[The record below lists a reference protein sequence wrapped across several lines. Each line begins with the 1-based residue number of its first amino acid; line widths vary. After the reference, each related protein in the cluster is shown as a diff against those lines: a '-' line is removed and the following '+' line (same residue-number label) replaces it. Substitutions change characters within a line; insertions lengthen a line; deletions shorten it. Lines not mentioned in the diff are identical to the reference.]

1 MDRSK
6 ENPMSPIKILL
17 VEDSKFLRIATERA
31 LIRAGYAVSCA
42 EDGEQAIQMAQER
55 LPDLILLDMLLP
67 KTSGHDVLIALKK
80 EIVTADIPVV
90 VLTGLSVKNADR
102 LKADG
107 AFAFLEKSTLEL
119 DKGARVLLAMLADI
133 IKTLPKPESRRDN
146 FTPKSA
152 RAGSG

>member
-1 MDRSK
+1 
-6 ENPMSPIKILL
+6 MSPIKILL

-31 LIRAGYAVSCA
+31 LARAGYVVSCA

-152 RAGSG
+152 RVGSG